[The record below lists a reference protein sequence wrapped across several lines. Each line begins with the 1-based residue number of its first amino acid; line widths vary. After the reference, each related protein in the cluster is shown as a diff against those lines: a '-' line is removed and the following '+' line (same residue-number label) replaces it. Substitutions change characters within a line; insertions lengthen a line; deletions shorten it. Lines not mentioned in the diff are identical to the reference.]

1 MRSPRRLSWAVI
13 GLLATG
19 TACRTREGQ
28 VPPKSPGEALVRLQ
42 AAAKADRPGAVWELL
57 DKTTQWSLMSVH
69 KDQRKTCELVRASY
83 PKQRQVRELRRCH
96 AAEVA
101 PDTKAF
107 FIALARR
114 DRATFLEPL
123 VRFKAPGKAESD
135 GQREALLSDGANKLA
150 FCKEEQGW
158 GYCGLRDHVDQ
169 LKVKATRDLATV
181 RENIEAFK

>member
-1 MRSPRRLSWAVI
+1 MPSRRLSWVVI
-13 GLLATG
+13 GLLSAG

-28 VPPKSPGEALVRLQ
+28 VPPRSPAEALGRLQ
-42 AAAKADRPGAVWELL
+42 AAVKADKPGAVWELL
-57 DKTTQWSLMSVH
+57 DKNTQWSLMSVH

-101 PDTKAF
+101 PDAKAF

-114 DRATFLEPL
+114 DRAAFLERI
-123 VRFKAPGKAESD
+123 VRFKAPGKAEGA
-135 GQREALLSDGANKLA
+135 GQRETSLSDGVNRLA
-150 FCKEEQGW
+150 FCREEQAW

-169 LKVKATRDLATV
+169 LKVKAARDLATV
-181 RENIEAFK
+181 RENIEAFR